1 MEEMMEQKE
10 SHCPPPLGQYPWF
23 VISHGE
29 GCEDQTFCTLPTSA
43 PKHVRRCSIPELRG
57 KEIISYCHGW
67 VILSDHKTGM
77 LCNLWNPV
85 TSESI
90 HLPPI
95 ELKQIEYI
103 ALSSPPGDPDAIVL
117 LFRGENTPAILFCPI
132 LHGKSWTEMK
142 YGDDDIYE
150 DGIEDDLSTPVSCNG
165 KVYAISHIRLVLI
178 EIVAPNRLAI
188 RPLQCEIPLNFSD
201 HCISCQGTYHLVES
215 CGELFCMCSAS
226 AGMPEE
232 DVNIHIFK
240 LDFSSMTWEEVK
252 SAQNR
257 VFFIGGGYQS
267 SLSCPAV
274 EPDTEGNYIHFMFPE
289 FIKSLYSYNI
299 EDKSIL
305 LSLLCPDVPTPCH
318 NPVWLI
324 PQRRLIDEC
333 QANRTTGKEEQGR
346 KEEEIEVRE
355 RGNDEMID
363 VEKKGGLTDGHLM
376 NLSYGILELIA
387 DRCIPIG
394 YMKFR
399 ATSKCFRS
407 AIPPVQWRTASARL
421 QTHTLSPWLVLY
433 DKNKRIM
440 TFIDPQFGD
449 RYFITIS
456 DLIGDA
462 IICASNFGWLLMVRG
477 DRSIFFFN
485 PFTRNIIQLPDLP
498 LGLFSSFS
506 FSSMPTSL
514 DCQVVAVRIPCLEKF
529 DVHVTSPG
537 RSDWVFF
544 TVSKEVPYPY
554 RNSPIFSNS
563 KFHLL
568 GSDGNLAD
576 FDFDFVEGYAW
587 EVLDVPIKPCNS
599 GEQKFLVDCG
609 GDLVSVFLEKH
620 GERVQVFRLN
630 RSTPSWEKV
639 ESLGN
644 YMIFISHSSSF
655 AAVSK
660 TTGMENKIYFPWL
673 SGEDLIFYSLD
684 TCKLH
689 KFGSTEPLMNFY
701 GATEQRL
708 CGWIEPNWSSHS

>member
-1 MEEMMEQKE
+1 MEEQQE
-10 SHCPPPLGQYPWF
+10 SHCPPPLGQHPWL
-23 VISHGE
+23 VISRGE
-29 GCEDQTFCTLPTSA
+29 GCEDQTFYTLPTSA
-43 PKHVRRCSIPELRG
+43 SKHVRRCSIPELRG
-57 KEIISYCHGW
+57 KEIVSYCHGW

-95 ELKQIEYI
+95 DLMQIEYI
-103 ALSSPPGDPDAIVL
+103 ALSSPPGDPDAMVL
-117 LFRGENTPAILFCPI
+117 LFRGDNTPAILFCPI
-132 LHGKSWTEMK
+132 LNGKSWTEMK
-142 YGDDDIYE
+142 YGGDD
-150 DGIEDDLSTPVSCNG
+150 IEDDLCTPVSCNG

-188 RPLQCEIPLNFSD
+188 RPLQCEIPRHSSD
-201 HCISCQGTYHLVES
+201 KYL
-215 CGELFCMCSAS
+215 
-226 AGMPEE
+226 
-232 DVNIHIFK
+232 
-240 LDFSSMTWEEVK
+240 
-252 SAQNR
+252 
-257 VFFIGGGYQS
+257 
-267 SLSCPAV
+267 
-274 EPDTEGNYIHFMFPE
+274 
-289 FIKSLYSYNI
+289 
-299 EDKSIL
+299 
-305 LSLLCPDVPTPCH
+305 PTPCH

-355 RGNDEMID
+355 RGNDKMID
-363 VEKKGGLTDGHLM
+363 VEKKGALTDGHLM
-376 NLSYGILELIA
+376 NLSNDILELIA

-399 ATSKCFRS
+399 ATSKFFRS

-440 TFIDPQFGD
+440 TFIDPKFGD

-462 IICASNFGWLLMVRG
+462 IICASKFGWLLMLRG

-485 PFTRNIIQLPDLP
+485 PLTRNINQLPDLP

-514 DCQVVAVRIPCLEKF
+514 DCQVIAVSIPCLEKF
-529 DVHVTSPG
+529 NVHITSPG

-544 TVSKEVPYPY
+544 KVFKEVPYPY
-554 RNSPIFSNS
+554 RNSPIFSDS

-576 FDFDFVEGYAW
+576 FEFDFVEGYEW
-587 EVLDVPIKPCNS
+587 ELSDVPIKPCNS

-630 RSTPSWEKV
+630 RSTPCWEKV

-655 AAVSK
+655 AAVAK

-673 SGEDLIFYSLD
+673 SGGHLIFYSLD

-689 KFGSTEPLMNFY
+689 RFGSTEPLTNFY

-708 CGWIEPNWSSHS
+708 CAWIEPNWSAHS